1 MAEQIKYIS
10 EEKLALYNANVKA
23 TYATKT
29 ELLNKVDKVDGKGL
43 STNDYTD
50 DDKRQVAKIDGL
62 IANGG
67 EPNTI
72 DVIKV
77 DGVVITPVE
86 KVVNIELPNDNT
98 IEVVKVN
105 GTVVTPVEKVVDI
118 TVPDVSDIELDITQ
132 LQNDVAALPTEAE
145 VDDKIEAATLDM
157 ATNAG
162 VDTKIAAATAD
173 FVSETDIDDKI
184 STALADITGIDFKVV
199 DTLPATGV
207 AGTIYLL
214 SNSGAGNNA
223 YDEYVYINKGTTE
236 EPNMVFEKIGTTE
249 VDLSDYVKKS
259 DLVEASDDFINGLF
273 E

>member
-1 MAEQIKYIS
+1 MADTVKYVS
-10 EEKLALYNANVKA
+10 EEKLALYHSNVKS
-23 TYATKT
+23 TFATKT

-118 TVPDVSDIELDITQ
+118 TVPDVTDIELDVNQ
-132 LQNDVAALPTEAE
+132 LKTTVAALPTVAV
-145 VDDKIEAATLDM
+145 VDDKIAAATLDM

-162 VDTKIAAATAD
+162 VDTKIATAISD
-173 FVSETDIDDKI
+173 FVSETDIDNKI

-199 DTLPATGV
+199 DALPATGV

-214 SNSGAGNNA
+214 SNSGAGSNA
-223 YDEYVYINKGTTE
+223 YDEYVYINKGTAET
-236 EPNMVFEKIGTTE
+236 PNMVFEKIGTTE
-249 VDLSDYVKKS
+249 VDLSDYIKKS
-259 DLVEASDDFINGLF
+259 DLVDVTDEFINGLF